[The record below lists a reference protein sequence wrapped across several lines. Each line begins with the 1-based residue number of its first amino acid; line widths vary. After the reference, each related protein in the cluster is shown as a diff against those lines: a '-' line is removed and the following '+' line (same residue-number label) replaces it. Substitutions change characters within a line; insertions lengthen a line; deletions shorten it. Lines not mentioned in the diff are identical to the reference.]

1 MTQSESPQATLLL
14 PVLLLKNYL
23 HFLSRRPI
31 SGSNLHF
38 KTGRIASLQTLA
50 PFLLSSGVESIEDCV
65 AMLRALTTT
74 NLARFAPQIL
84 RGLHRYKE
92 PELPRNIV
100 VSNSPPPPAFFN
112 SVRRAVIILGQGI
125 GIGDEILTF
134 PLASAL
140 RRRMPADASLS
151 VLSSYRDLWRDVE
164 GVESQGLYDG
174 LGELVEKM
182 RCGDYDLV
190 AMVDFERP
198 GLLSTLCKEPA
209 VTRYIEL
216 AMGLR
221 ELSALDKA
229 ACRVWKLEH
238 PDPYFANFYHHM
250 ERMRV
255 WLGDE
260 QPHPSDRSMAAV
272 PKTGA
277 GREIA
282 IYVSPFTSKEDPSQ
296 QFWSELL
303 LAMLPEELSPG
314 LTVRFE
320 IDSGANYAT
329 GAFARELA
337 ESIEMA
343 GRAGVSA
350 RAASTIGVAGSLL
363 SLADAMQRIAK
374 TDIVVTSDSFPAHA
388 GQLYGK
394 LTLVLAREGVENWR
408 APAPGNFYLR
418 AGAPIADLIDQARVL
433 LSDLGETCVIE
444 TSVAR
449 TPAIRALRRSAHD
462 LHCAFDLADAEI
474 DCEALRRAWT
484 ESREATLE
492 VVMEA
497 ENWPSGYSVLLAD
510 NDYRNLLPVFPAGDV
525 TSAASLLHLRC
536 RAAEWRN
543 SNLLKYACW
552 PGFEAIEE

>member
-1 MTQSESPQATLLL
+1 MTHSETPQPTPLL
-14 PVLLLKNYL
+14 PILLLKNYL

-50 PFLLSSGVESIEDCV
+50 PFLSSSGVESIEDCV

-100 VSNSPPPPAFFN
+100 VSNDPPPSDFF
-112 SVRRAVIILGQGI
+112 SGVRRAVIILGQGI

-134 PLASAL
+134 PLAAAL
-140 RRRMPADASLS
+140 RRRMPAGASLS

-174 LGELVEKM
+174 LGELVEQM
-182 RCGDYDLV
+182 RCVDYDLV

-198 GLLSTLCKEPA
+198 GLLSTLCKEPG

-229 ACRVWKLEH
+229 ACRVWRLEH

-250 ERMRV
+250 ERMRG

-260 QPHPSDRSMAAV
+260 QRHPIHRSMAVAT
-272 PKTGA
+272 KDCA
-277 GREIA
+277 EREIA

-296 QFWSELL
+296 RFWSELL
-303 LAMLPEELSPG
+303 LSMLPDELPPG
-314 LTVRFE
+314 LSIRFD

-329 GAFARELA
+329 GGFARELA
-337 ESIEMA
+337 ESIEKT

-363 SLADAMQRIAK
+363 SLADAMQRISK

-418 AGAPIADLIDQARVL
+418 AGAPIAELIAQAGVL
-433 LSDLGETCVIE
+433 LGDLGEIRVVE
-444 TSVAR
+444 DSAAH
-449 TPAIRALRRSAHD
+449 TPAMRALRHSARN
-462 LHCAFDLADAEI
+462 LHCTLSRADGEI
-474 DCEALRRAWT
+474 DCEALRQWWT
-484 ESREATLE
+484 ECREATLE
-492 VVMEA
+492 VVMQA
-497 ENWPSGYSVLLAD
+497 EKWPSGYSALLAD
-510 NDYRNLLPVFPAGDV
+510 NDYLNLLPEFSAGN
-525 TSAASLLHLRC
+525 SASATALLHLRC

-552 PGFEAIEE
+552 PGFEATKG

>member
-1 MTQSESPQATLLL
+1 MTQSESLQPTPLL
-14 PVLLLKNYL
+14 PILLLKNYL

-50 PFLLSSGVESIEDCV
+50 PFLSSSGVESIEDCV
-65 AMLRALTTT
+65 GMLRALTTT

-100 VSNSPPPPAFFN
+100 VCNSPPPPEFF
-112 SVRRAVIILGQGI
+112 SGVKRAVIILGQGI

-134 PLASAL
+134 PLAGSL
-140 RRRMPADASLS
+140 RRRMPAGASLF

-164 GVESQGLYDG
+164 GVDSQGLYDG
-174 LGELVEKM
+174 LGELVERI

-198 GLLSTLCKEPA
+198 GLLSTLCREPG

-221 ELSALDKA
+221 ELSALDKTGG
-229 ACRVWKLEH
+229 RVWKLEH
-238 PDPYFANFYHHM
+238 PDPYYANFYHHM
-250 ERMRV
+250 DRMKE
-255 WLGDE
+255 WLGDGE
-260 QPHPSDRSMAAV
+260 ERPSHLPEAV
-272 PKTGA
+272 APKTPA

-303 LAMLPEELSPG
+303 LSMLPEELPPG
-314 LTVRFE
+314 VTVQFA

-329 GAFARELA
+329 RAFSRELA
-337 ESIEMA
+337 ESIDKA

-418 AGAPIADLIDQARVL
+418 AGAPIAELIAQTRVL
-433 LSDLGETCVIE
+433 LGDLGETCVVE
-444 TSVAR
+444 ASVAYA
-449 TPAIRALRRSAHD
+449 PSMQALRRSAHS
-462 LHCAFDLADAEI
+462 LHCALNRADAEI
-474 DCEALRRAWT
+474 DSQTLRTRWT
-484 ESREATLE
+484 DCREATLE
-492 VVMEA
+492 VVMQA
-497 ENWPSGYSVLLAD
+497 KDWPGCYAVLLAD
-510 NDYRNLLPVFPAGDV
+510 NDYLNLLPVLPAGDLA
-525 TSAASLLHLRC
+525 SAASLLHLRC

-552 PGFEAIEE
+552 PGFETTG

>member
-1 MTQSESPQATLLL
+1 MTQSESLQSTPLR
-14 PVLLLKNYL
+14 PILLLKNYL

-50 PFLLSSGVESIEDCV
+50 SFISLGGIDSVEDCV

-92 PELPRNIV
+92 PQLPRNIV
-100 VSNSPPPPAFFN
+100 VWKSPPPPEFF
-112 SVRRAVIILGQGI
+112 SGVKRAVIILGQGI

-134 PLASAL
+134 PLAATL
-140 RRRMPADASLS
+140 RRRMPAKASLH

-164 GVESQGLYDG
+164 GVDSQALYDG
-174 LGELVEKM
+174 LGELVRM
-182 RCGDYDLV
+182 IRSGDYELV

-198 GLLSTLCKEPA
+198 GLLSTLCGEPG

-221 ELSALDKA
+221 ELSALDKTSG
-229 ACRVWKLEH
+229 RVWRLEH
-238 PDPYFANFYHHM
+238 PDPYYANFYHHM
-250 ERMRV
+250 ERMRI

-260 QPHPSDRSMAAV
+260 EEVANHLPIAFALKNPPD
-272 PKTGA
+272 
-277 GREIA
+277 REIA

-296 QFWSELL
+296 QFWSQLL
-303 LAMLPEELSPG
+303 LSMLPEELSPG

-329 GAFARELA
+329 GGFARELA
-337 ESIEMA
+337 ESIGKA
-343 GRAGVSA
+343 GRPGVSA
-350 RAASTIGVAGSLL
+350 RPASTIGVAGSLL

-374 TDIVVTSDSFPAHA
+374 TDVVVTSDSFPAHA
-388 GQLYGK
+388 GQLYRK

-418 AGAPIADLIDQARVL
+418 AGAPIAQLIAQARSLVG
-433 LSDLGETCVIE
+433 DLAEMRIE
-444 TSVAR
+444 AKSVAN
-449 TPAIRALRRSAHD
+449 TPAMRALRRSAQH
-462 LHCAFDLADAEI
+462 LHCALSHPDQEI
-474 DCEALRRAWT
+474 DRQALRIAW
-484 ESREATLE
+484 SACREATLE
-492 VVMEA
+492 VVTQA
-497 ENWPSGYSVLLAD
+497 ETWPEGYSVLLAD
-510 NDYRNLLPVFPAGDV
+510 NDYLGLLPALPVADLG
-525 TSAASLLHLRC
+525 SACSLLHLRC

-552 PGFEAIEE
+552 PSFETTG